1 LDGRHWAL
9 GHINFESNP
18 SPGIKKRAATT
29 FHTKKYD
36 RGAGGIT
43 CPWFWLR
50 FVNYAEKQTPNAKP
64 YKLFATARQRESGRL
79 PPVNDDTG

>member
-1 LDGRHWAL
+1 VRGRLEKEHQ
-9 GHINFESNP
+9 ITR
-18 SPGIKKRAATT
+18 SPEFPTT

-50 FVNYAEKQTPNAKP
+50 FVNYAEKQTPIAKP